1 MVLGKGDGGV
11 GGSWGLRSGR
21 FWEWRDCWDC
31 RDRDGSRTL
40 ALGLLMAVR
49 GTKSRD

>member
-11 GGSWGLRSGR
+11 GGVGGE
-21 FWEWRDCWDC
+21 EWKFREWQDCWDC

-40 ALGLLMAVR
+40 ALGLLMAAR
-49 GTKSRD
+49 GTKSHD